1 MKKRMLSLLLCA
13 CMLASALGVT
23 ALAAESDA
31 LPTLPE
37 EPTLHLNGEKLVP
50 TAEGTT
56 HTFEN
61 GGVATLTTVGKNEAG
76 GTDYAL
82 TLENILSTKSVREY
96 MGSSIYAAGLHFV
109 NFTGS
114 REANPFDTNDTLT
127 ITLKG
132 TNFIAVQG
140 QADEVVATA
149 LVSSCPTFVSGDGS
163 LFLMAAPNQG
173 AETVCFG
180 INVIGGLS
188 VGASLNCM
196 TTNGTAIALSGGF
209 SLADGATLR
218 WPTEQVLSEL
228 DGAQMGVGSRTLM
241 NGEAVADNVVVAS
254 PSDPVTRGV
263 AVFNLWQMKGSP
275 APEGEYPFT
284 DEPMTDFLRDAIYW
298 AGTTGIAKGYGN
310 GLFGDMDYITNE
322 QFAVLFYRL
331 IGSPT
336 VEGDFPADYPY
347 ADSVSSWARDAMLR
361 ATSQGWVRDPKG
373 IVTHTEM
380 DRLVEV
386 LSRRG

>member
-1 MKKRMLSLLLCA
+1 MKKRMLSLLLCV

-23 ALAAESDA
+23 ALAAESNA

-37 EPTLHLNGEKLVP
+37 EPTLYLNGETLIP
-50 TAEGTT
+50 TPEGTT

-61 GGVATLTTVGKNEAG
+61 GGVATLTTVGTNEAG

-82 TLENILSTKSVREY
+82 TLENVQSVKSVRQS
-96 MGSSIYAAGLHFV
+96 MGDDIYAAGLFFV
-109 NFTGS
+109 CGGKTMFFEGK
-114 REANPFDTNDTLT
+114 DTLS

-132 TNFIAVQG
+132 TNFIVVQG
-140 QADEVVATA
+140 QPDETVATA
-149 LVSSCPTFVSGDGS
+149 LVSRCPVSLSGDGS

-173 AETVCFG
+173 AETACFG
-180 INVIGGLS
+180 ISVVGGLC

-196 TTNGTAIALSGGF
+196 TTNGTAIALSGEF
-209 SLADGATLR
+209 FLADGATLR

-228 DGAQMGVGSRTLM
+228 DGAQVGVGSRTLM

-284 DEPMTDFLRDAIYW
+284 DEPMTDFLRDAIHW

-361 ATSQGWVRDPKG
+361 ATSQGWVRDPQG
-373 IVTHTEM
+373 IVTHAEM